1 MYHQHL
7 QLDPGSEGQNLL
19 CTLCLG
25 AILRMLLAERV
36 MQCCVTLCSHQQ
48 ILHSPPPL

>member
-19 CTLCLG
+19 
-25 AILRMLLAERV
+25 MHLLFEGNLAHATGRQGHAV
-36 MQCCVTLCSHQQ
+36 LLDPV
-48 ILHSPPPL
+48 